1 MARRI
6 RRPVGYVDLADDDY
20 DSDLE
25 LPDDFDNDDVAA
37 VCAYPVPELRK
48 AVVAMR
54 RKMGL
59 VGGKPTRAQLVPMLL
74 AHKAWDPDW
83 RRLKAAMEGDMS
95 LTDLRGLRSETKEW
109 HPPTSKMS
117 RDELIKYCYDTATI
131 LGWNWTM
138 PNRRKKKRVGRACE
152 EARRPGQAK
161 KAPRS
166 VISKRGKPP
175 STRQPTRYNSHV
187 KAFMNNPAF
196 RSKYPDATDRM
207 RAAAEAWQNHRGRRD
222 AVSQRKDDEA
232 EQRKRRTVKASNARM
247 QRDRATKKRKTTQA
261 AARKAARAEAVR
273 RKRATDATGPI
284 PKKSQYGLR
293 SRKRAAPDSDSDE
306 EVTIAEL
313 RAQLT
318 DARKRARVAEI
329 EEAGGVMA
337 MARRQAQQRA
347 RRNFDDDPD
356 L

>member
-1 MARRI
+1 
-6 RRPVGYVDLADDDY
+6 
-20 DSDLE
+20 
-25 LPDDFDNDDVAA
+25 
-37 VCAYPVPELRK
+37 
-48 AVVAMR
+48 
-54 RKMGL
+54 
-59 VGGKPTRAQLVPMLL
+59 
-74 AHKAWDPDW
+74 
-83 RRLKAAMEGDMS
+83 
-95 LTDLRGLRSETKEW
+95 
-109 HPPTSKMS
+109 
-117 RDELIKYCYDTATI
+117 
-131 LGWNWTM
+131 
-138 PNRRKKKRVGRACE
+138 
-152 EARRPGQAK
+152 
-161 KAPRS
+161 
-166 VISKRGKPP
+166 
-175 STRQPTRYNSHV
+175 
-187 KAFMNNPAF
+187 
-196 RSKYPDATDRM
+196 
-207 RAAAEAWQNHRGRRD
+207 
-222 AVSQRKDDEA
+222 
-232 EQRKRRTVKASNARM
+232 M